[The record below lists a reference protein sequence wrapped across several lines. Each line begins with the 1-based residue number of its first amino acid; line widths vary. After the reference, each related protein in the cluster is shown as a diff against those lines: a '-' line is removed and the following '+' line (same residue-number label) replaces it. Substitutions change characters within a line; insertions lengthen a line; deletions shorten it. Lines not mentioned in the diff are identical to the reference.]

1 MSRRISTAA
10 LPCAAL
16 ALVAALAPSA
26 CARPVQVATS
36 SDAVRPTT
44 TPTSSPSQTAS
55 APPRIRSLTVSVS
68 KGVVTMPSRLPAG
81 TYYIHVTTVDADAS
95 LQVVRRPAGLALATW
110 YQRFLSCSTV
120 TQGEPS
126 QGIVRRCRYWRT
138 SATFVGGANVVRT
151 SSSGTFPNPGG
162 RATFAIT
169 LSPGQYWFY
178 EDQGGQPARGGRPSP
193 LSSIHVVTVVG
204 AAERAPVPVVAVAR
218 FGAGSLTIPRVIP
231 RRGFLLG
238 IGQSGI
244 INALGLARIKPG
256 ITDEQLVAFGV
267 CFNSSSGI
275 PELSCL
281 DGDAVLGGGVS
292 GGASALWWYDLPPGE
307 YIAFQAGTNEAGDS
321 GLYPR
326 PLIAR
331 VTVQP

>member
-10 LPCAAL
+10 LPFAAL

-26 CARPVQVATS
+26 CATAPSVAT
-36 SDAVRPTT
+36 APRARATT
-44 TPTSSPSQTAS
+44 TPTSGETAT
-55 APPRIRSLTVSVS
+55 AAPRIRSLTIGVS
-68 KGVVTMPSRLPAG
+68 KGVVTMPSRLTAG
-81 TYYIHVTTVDADAS
+81 TYYVHVTTADAEAS
-95 LQVVRRPAGLALATW
+95 LQVVRRPVGLALATW

-138 SATFVGGANVVRT
+138 SATFVGGANVVR
-151 SSSGTFPNPGG
+151 SSRNGAFPNPGG

-204 AAERAPVPVVAVAR
+204 AAERAPVPVAAVAR

-238 IGQSGI
+238 IGQPGI
-244 INALGLARIKPG
+244 INTLGLARIKPG

-281 DGDAVLGGGVS
+281 DGNTILGGGVS

-307 YIAFQAGTNEAGDS
+307 YIAFQAGTNEAGDF